1 VQGLHDGHVGLP
13 LFSLL
18 QKLLQRFGS
27 CEWHVCK
34 ARTNWREEDQLI
46 NNKAAGCEGKRE
58 REIVNCYLC
67 FSSVVAGGN

>member
-46 NNKAAGCEGKRE
+46 NNKAAG
-58 REIVNCYLC
+58 
-67 FSSVVAGGN
+67 